1 MKRIFA
7 LLFALCLILCA
18 CGSQEEEYPKI
29 ETTAPPTTASTEPVT
44 EPTEP
49 EPVIIRHPMNGSVIE
64 EPFTGRATAIV
75 LSNDPDAL
83 PQHSLSQADFIFE
96 AEVEAG
102 ITRLLAVYSDIGAV
116 EGKIGHSLLY
126 KL

>member
-44 EPTEP
+44 ERWL
-49 EPVIIRHPMNGSVIE
+49 VFFCHLMNS
-64 EPFTGRATAIV
+64 
-75 LSNDPDAL
+75 
-83 PQHSLSQADFIFE
+83 
-96 AEVEAG
+96 
-102 ITRLLAVYSDIGAV
+102 
-116 EGKIGHSLLY
+116 
-126 KL
+126 